1 MTHQDLNEKIDGAVA
16 QERLVRRSAPLC
28 KHGEAGCGQ
37 YYDLLANIMKINDI
51 IKDNDPRVGNRLLII
66 ESFDGPDHVRARR
79 ILSDGRRNS
88 YPKKGF
94 RIAIKRIHTDGKKR
108 KSGFSLANAEL
119 RDRQPE
125 RPQISTNQ

>member
-1 MTHQDLNEKIDGAVA
+1 M
-16 QERLVRRSAPLC
+16 S
-28 KHGEAGCGQ
+28 
-37 YYDLLANIMKINDI
+37 INDI
-51 IKDNDPRVGNRLLII
+51 IKDNDPRVGHRLLII

-108 KSGFSLANAEL
+108 NGGFSLENTTAHSP
-119 RDRQPE
+119 R
-125 RPQISTNQ
+125 